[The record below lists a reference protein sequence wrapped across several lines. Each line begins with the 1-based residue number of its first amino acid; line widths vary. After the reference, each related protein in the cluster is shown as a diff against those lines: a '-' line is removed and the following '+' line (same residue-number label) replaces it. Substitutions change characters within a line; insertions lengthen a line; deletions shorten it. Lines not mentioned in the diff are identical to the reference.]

1 MMMKIEITKK
11 VSRLCV
17 LAALAAPLSACG
29 GFNGA
34 EDALFG
40 PRAAHPI
47 SVDSQVAVFEL
58 AAPRDKIA
66 LSVLDKAQLQTFFAH
81 FRRRGHGSISVSSP
95 SGSPNERTA
104 VSLVAEIREEL
115 NKAALTGASVG
126 YGSYRASMANS
137 AAPILVTFLK
147 FVATPSPCGN
157 WSKSYEN
164 ASANEPT
171 QNLGCANQNNLAML
185 VADPADLSG
194 TRPADAPS
202 TARREKV
209 LGLYSE
215 GEISRTKWDIRDSN
229 KISEVAN

>member
-1 MMMKIEITKK
+1 MMKIAITRN

-17 LAALAAPLSACG
+17 LAALSVPLSACG

-47 SVDSQVAVFEL
+47 SVDTQVAVLEL
-58 AAPRDKIA
+58 AAPREKIA
-66 LSVLDKAQLQTFFAH
+66 LSVQDKAQLQNFFAH
-81 FRRRGHGSISVSSP
+81 YKRRGHGTLTVSAP

-115 NKAALTGASVG
+115 HKAAVTGLSVG
-126 YGSYRASMANS
+126 YGSYRASMANI
-137 AAPILVTFLK
+137 AAPVLISFVK

-157 WSKSYEN
+157 WAKSYGN
-164 ASANEPT
+164 AFRNKPT
-171 QNLGCANQNNLAML
+171 QDLGCANQNNLAML
-185 VADPADLSG
+185 VADPADLKG
-194 TRPADAPS
+194 ARPEDPAS
-202 TARREKV
+202 TARRERM

-215 GEISRTKWDIRDSN
+215 GEISRTKWDVRDSN
-229 KISEVAN
+229 TIAEVAQ